1 MSRSYKNNY
10 KLGHCCKGNIKYYK
24 IRRKLRR
31 HRLNHELRNI
41 MANYT
46 LEDVDEM
53 IVGDVMPKENQ
64 NDEPS
69 DGHAKLWKSEYAANK
84 AEYDSCWGKKIGYV
98 LKQKKRRNRTS

>member
-1 MSRSYKNNY
+1 
-10 KLGHCCKGNIKYYK
+10 
-24 IRRKLRR
+24 
-31 HRLNHELRNI
+31 

-46 LEDVDEM
+46 SEDVDEM

>member
-1 MSRSYKNNY
+1 
-10 KLGHCCKGNIKYYK
+10 
-24 IRRKLRR
+24 
-31 HRLNHELRNI
+31 
-41 MANYT
+41 
-46 LEDVDEM
+46 M